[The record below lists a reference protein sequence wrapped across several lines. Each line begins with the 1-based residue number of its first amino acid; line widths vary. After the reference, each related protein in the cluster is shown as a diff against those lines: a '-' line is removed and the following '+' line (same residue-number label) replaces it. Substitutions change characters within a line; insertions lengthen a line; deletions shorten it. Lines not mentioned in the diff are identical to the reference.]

1 MTASTF
7 KPARLV
13 GLLRRLVTLAS
24 LYIGVAVVAAE
35 TLTVEVHRKLPHDP
49 EAFTQGLVW
58 WQGRLYE
65 STGRRGRSQLRK
77 IDPAP
82 ASLRTAC
89 RSP

>member
-49 EAFTQGLVW
+49 EAFTQG
-58 WQGRLYE
+58 
-65 STGRRGRSQLRK
+65 
-77 IDPAP
+77 
-82 ASLRTAC
+82 
-89 RSP
+89 